1 MYHCTLN
8 YIYHLFS
15 TYYSSSSC
23 VSSPFI
29 SLSLM
34 EATPLVVAQP
44 YKIINLQLKRRIIA
58 MHRPRSVAKHPRNLD
73 ASTKTSY
80 NDNCFDRLAINYL
93 SQSLQSAT
101 GMRSG
106 KEGYEGLVEAA
117 TMASR
122 RFNPI
127 QQKGV
132 VIDTLKAALPAPL
145 LLLIKKTVPPSK
157 FSRQL
162 FAVFTTIF
170 FAWLIGPCQVKESE
184 VEGRKE
190 KNVVYV
196 PKCRFLEET
205 NCVGM
210 CTNLCKMP
218 SQSFIKDSLG
228 MPITMVPNFEDM
240 SCEMKFGVEPPPQ
253 SLDPAFTQPCY
264 KQCKA
269 IKRNHNCGS

>member
-1 MYHCTLN
+1 
-8 YIYHLFS
+8 
-15 TYYSSSSC
+15 
-23 VSSPFI
+23 
-29 SLSLM
+29 
-34 EATPLVVAQP
+34 
-44 YKIINLQLKRRIIA
+44 
-58 MHRPRSVAKHPRNLD
+58 
-73 ASTKTSY
+73 
-80 NDNCFDRLAINYL
+80 
-93 SQSLQSAT
+93 
-101 GMRSG
+101 MRSG

-145 LLLIKKTVPPSK
+145 LLL
-157 FSRQL
+157 
-162 FAVFTTIF
+162 
-170 FAWLIGPCQVKESE
+170 VKESE

-228 MPITMVPNFEDM
+228 MPITMVP
-240 SCEMKFGVEPPPQ
+240 S
-253 SLDPAFTQPCY
+253 
-264 KQCKA
+264 KA

>member
-1 MYHCTLN
+1 
-8 YIYHLFS
+8 
-15 TYYSSSSC
+15 
-23 VSSPFI
+23 
-29 SLSLM
+29 M
-34 EATPLVVAQP
+34 EATPLGVAQP
-44 YKIINLQLKRRIIA
+44 YNIINLQLKRRIID
-58 MHRPRSVAKHPRNLD
+58 MHRPRSVAKHPHNLD

-93 SQSLQSAT
+93 SQSLQSAS

-122 RFNPI
+122 RFNSI

-145 LLLIKKTVPPSK
+145 LLLIKKTAPPSK
-157 FSRQL
+157 FSREL

-184 VEGRKE
+184 FEGRKE
-190 KNVVYV
+190 NNVVYV

-218 SQSFIKDSLG
+218 SQLFIKDSLG
-228 MPITMVPNFEDM
+228 MPITMVP
-240 SCEMKFGVEPPPQ
+240 S
-253 SLDPAFTQPCY
+253 
-264 KQCKA
+264 KA